1 MEQQLSQNKLAARQ
15 CLLEADRL
23 IKESRFAD
31 AKSAIEK
38 ARALDPSNFYISAFI
53 DRIAY
58 FEKEKKSDGKDTLH
72 TQAPKAPQAQSAEP
86 VPKPHQPTVAPQQPQ
101 KQQATVQQAKQTTP
115 VHTTS
120 PTQTSAVPPAST
132 VQTKTEGSLGKAP
145 VTEQAKNFQ
154 QKIVPTVPPEGKQ
167 NPAVSPVQPQPAKPS
182 VPPSLDH
189 VIPSATSPPQA
200 ADEGKK
206 SSAQSVEEVVSPV
219 LPPVIEKKKT
229 EGAVHHEVQ
238 PVVNEPMPSSG
249 IQTTTREQGI
259 SEAQLEEMK
268 RKIEM
273 LTKALEEEK
282 KAREEMNRQQI
293 QQAIAQF
300 KIVLEK
306 AWVDGAP
313 TEQKMS
319 ELEHLASTLAI
330 PENVVR
336 SLMREIKLEMYGRAV
351 KEVIAKRQL
360 LRSSSSTLEWL
371 RKVYKV
377 SVDEYLEYESKF
389 LMDLVADQYKGTVFQ
404 ISSDETTKKEIT
416 PKLKSLGYAV
426 VTSPTPEDALEKI
439 DKLNP
444 NVIVCETSFGTGS
457 LSGIRFLHILRT
469 NPKFNFIPF
478 IFLCNEED
486 YALLASSELKPN
498 EAFLRKPANFDELSA
513 LITSKLLWF
522 REYIMS
528 LSK

>member
-15 CLLEADRL
+15 CLLEADKL

-38 ARALDPSNFYISAFI
+38 ARALDPSNYYISAFI

-58 FEKEKKSDGKDTLH
+58 FEKEKKTDGKDPLH
-72 TQAPKAPQAQSAEP
+72 PQTPKAPQAQPAEP
-86 VPKPHQPTVAPQQPQ
+86 VPKPHQPAVAPQQSQ
-101 KQQATVQQAKQTTP
+101 KQQVTVQQAKQPTP
-115 VHTTS
+115 VQATS
-120 PTQTSAVPPAST
+120 ASQTSVVPPAPT
-132 VQTKTEGSLGKAP
+132 VQAKAEGSVGKIPASEP
-145 VTEQAKNFQ
+145 AKNFQ
-154 QKIVPTVPPEGKQ
+154 QKVAPPVSPTIKQSPTVLPVQTPPTKPTVTPPEQ
-167 NPAVSPVQPQPAKPS
+167 
-182 VPPSLDH
+182 
-189 VIPSATSPPQA
+189 VIPPVSSPPKA
-200 ADEGKK
+200 ADEKK
-206 SSAQSVEEVVSPV
+206 ISPSQSVEEVVSPKV
-219 LPPVIEKKKT
+219 PPIVEKKRM
-229 EGAVHHEVQ
+229 EEAIPDEAQAVVSEST
-238 PVVNEPMPSSG
+238 PSSG
-249 IQTTTREQGI
+249 VQEPHREHSI
-259 SEAQLEEMK
+259 SETQLEEMK

-282 KAREEMNRQQI
+282 RAREEMNRLQI

-300 KIVLEK
+300 KAVLEK

-330 PENVVR
+330 SENVVR

-371 RKVYKV
+371 RKVYNV
-377 SVDEYLEYESKF
+377 SMDEYLEYESKF
-389 LMDLVADQYKGTVFQ
+389 LMDLVADQYKGTIFQ

-444 NVIVCETSFGTGS
+444 NVIVCETSFGAGS

-478 IFLCNEED
+478 IFLCSEED
-486 YALLASSELKPN
+486 YTLLASSELKPN
-498 EAFLRKPANFDELSA
+498 EAFLKKPANVDELSA

>member
-38 ARALDPSNFYISAFI
+38 AKALDPSNFYISAFI

-101 KQQATVQQAKQTTP
+101 KQQATVQQVKQPTP
-115 VHTTS
+115 VQTA
-120 PTQTSAVPPAST
+120 PTAQTSVVPPAPT
-132 VQTKTEGSLGKAP
+132 VQAKAEGALGKTP
-145 VTEQAKNFQ
+145 VSEPAKNFQ
-154 QKIVPTVPPEGKQ
+154 QKVVPPVSPTVKQ
-167 NPAVSPVQPQPAKPS
+167 SPTVSPVQPTPMKPT
-182 VPPSLDH
+182 VPPREQT
-189 VIPSATSPPQA
+189 VPPATVPPKTA
-200 ADEGKK
+200 EEKK
-206 SSAQSVEEVVSPV
+206 NYPVQSTEEIVNPI
-219 LPPVIEKKKT
+219 LPPVVEKKKT
-229 EGAVHHEVQ
+229 EDPLRKEVQ
-238 PVVNEPMPSSG
+238 SVVNELTPSSG
-249 IQTTTREQGI
+249 VQDSPREHGI
-259 SEAQLEEMK
+259 SEIQLEEMK
-268 RKIEM
+268 RKIEI

-300 KIVLEK
+300 KVVLEK

-319 ELEHLASTLAI
+319 ELEHFATTLAI

-444 NVIVCETSFGTGS
+444 NVIVCETSFGSGS